1 MAYREYFTPKDARE
15 AHVSTSGDTQTTH
28 SSRTA
33 AIAAAREAVV
43 VISQG
48 ESPSASRLLRSG
60 QSNSRQRDNA
70 VDINEVNLAFDKA
83 MKRHG

>member
-15 AHVSTSGDTQTTH
+15 AQVSITNVTSH
-28 SSRTA
+28 STRTE

-48 ESPSASRLLRSG
+48 VSPSASRFLRSG
-60 QSNSRQRDNA
+60 QANSRQRDNA
-70 VDINEVNLAFDKA
+70 VDINEVNSAFDKA
-83 MKRHG
+83 MKKHG